1 MNDVISKEEKACWKT
16 IGVWGREEPRCP
28 KLKEVI
34 HCRNCDVFT
43 QAGRNLLERD
53 LPEDYKGEWSKV
65 LEEKKEEERLGTLS
79 VVIFRIQGEW
89 LALPAGIFAEV
100 IDVGIIHTVPHRQK
114 MALLGVINVN
124 GEIQLCVSLERYLGI
139 SPDRASKDNDEK
151 SYGRMLVVNKD
162 GEQWAFPVDEIHGI
176 HFVYPDLFQNIPVTV
191 AKAKTHFT
199 KGIFMWEDK
208 YVAILD
214 DDLLIYSLTRRLQ

>member
-1 MNDVISKEEKACWKT
+1 VNDLIVKEEKACWKT

-43 QAGRNLLERD
+43 QAGRKLLERD
-53 LPEDYKGEWSKV
+53 LPEGYKGEWSKV
-65 LEEKKEEERLGTLS
+65 LVEKKEEELLGTMA

-89 LALPAGIFAEV
+89 LALPAETFAEV
-100 IDVGIIHTVPHRQK
+100 VEAGIIHTVPHRQK

-124 GEIQLCVSLERYLGI
+124 GEIQLCISLERHLGL
-139 SPDRASKDNDEK
+139 SPDKTSKNNDQRN
-151 SYGRMLVVNKD
+151 YGRMLVVNKD
-162 GEQWAFPVDEIHGI
+162 GEQWVFPVDEIHGI
-176 HFVYPDLFQNIPVTV
+176 HLVYPDLFQNVPVTV
-191 AKAKTHFT
+191 AKAKTTFT
-199 KGIFMWEDK
+199 KGIFRWEDK

-214 DDLLIYSLTRRLQ
+214 DDLLIYSLTRSLQ

>member
-1 MNDVISKEEKACWKT
+1 MTDLIVKEEKACWKT

-28 KLKEVI
+28 RLKEVI

-53 LPEDYKGEWSKV
+53 LPEDYKSEWSKV
-65 LEEKKEEERLGTLS
+65 LEGKKEDESLGTMS
-79 VVIFRIQGEW
+79 VIIFRIQGEW
-89 LALPAGIFAEV
+89 LALSAKIFAEI

-114 MALLGVINVN
+114 TILLGVINVN
-124 GEIQLCVSLERYLGI
+124 GEIQLCVSLERHLGL
-139 SPDRASKDNDEK
+139 SPDETGKDNDER

-176 HFVYPDLFQNIPVTV
+176 HFVYPDLFQNVPVTV
-191 AKAKTHFT
+191 AKSKTHFT
-199 KGIFMWEDK
+199 KGIFRWEDK
-208 YVAILD
+208 YVAFLD